1 MGYEVVTK
9 ALEDAAKAARS
20 AAEQARSV
28 RLEPATDK
36 IAEAMPGSVSA
47 PAAERTGGSWRGS
60 LDGWNR
66 DVEHYA
72 DSLSGSARDYDGR
85 EGAAADGLNATQGGG
100 A

>member
-9 ALEDAAKAARS
+9 ALEEAAKAARS

-28 RLEPATDK
+28 RLEPATDL
-36 IAEAMPGSVSA
+36 IAQAMPGSASA
-47 PAAERTGGSWRGS
+47 PAAERTGGSWRGT

-66 DVEHYA
+66 ATEEYA
-72 DSLSGSARDYDGR
+72 DSLSGSARDYEAR
-85 EGAAADGLNATQGGG
+85 ERRAADELGASRGGG

>member
-36 IAEAMPGSVSA
+36 IAEAMPGSASA
-47 PAAERTGGSWRGS
+47 PAAERTGGSWRGTV
-60 LDGWNR
+60 DGWDR
-66 DVEHYA
+66 DAEHYA

-85 EGAAADGLNATQGGG
+85 EGDAARDLDATGGG